1 MAACSD
7 AAEPTATISSPPSP
21 DTTVRAP
28 QQRGDEH
35 AESAEAVGERERQP
49 ASTVLNL
56 AASPDPNRR

>member
-7 AAEPTATISSPPSP
+7 SAEPKSTISSPPSP
-21 DTTVRAP
+21 DTTARAP

-35 AESAEAVGERERQP
+35 AAPAEAIGERERQP

-56 AASPDPNRR
+56 TAS